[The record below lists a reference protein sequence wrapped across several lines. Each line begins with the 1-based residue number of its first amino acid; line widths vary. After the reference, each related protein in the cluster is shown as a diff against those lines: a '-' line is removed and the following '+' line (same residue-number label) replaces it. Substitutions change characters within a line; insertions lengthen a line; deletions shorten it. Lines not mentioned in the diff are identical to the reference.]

1 MTFHQ
6 GICYKSVAKAGGRER
21 KWQCCLATSTYG
33 KQGKVLLP
41 RVYKACAAAAVAV
54 GITTTTA
61 LQEARCLHSYWH
73 GKSPRVHSSTEA
85 VVLAKAAKASSHLG
99 WLLLFHS
106 CSTIAAQSAVLTA
119 RSQEFCAAE
128 APEVP
133 LLRLLVSKAQAKI
146 FSLIFCQC
154 FPFWQSNLGNVV
166 FRCHHR
172 RGYGRR
178 GNGVENQQT
187 NDLHRV
193 QKIFLLMGYII
204 FESWRIHCS
213 RV

>member
-6 GICYKSVAKAGGRER
+6 RICYKSVAKAGGRER
-21 KWQCCLATSTYG
+21 KWQCCLAMSTYG

-41 RVYKACAAAAVAV
+41 RVYKTCAAAAVVV
-54 GITTTTA
+54 GIATTTA

-128 APEVP
+128 AAEVP

-146 FSLIFCQC
+146 FSLSFCQC
-154 FPFWQSNLGNVV
+154 FPILAKQSGKCSFQVPPQKRVWQE
-166 FRCHHR
+166 R
-172 RGYGRR
+172 
-178 GNGVENQQT
+178 
-187 NDLHRV
+187 
-193 QKIFLLMGYII
+193 
-204 FESWRIHCS
+204 
-213 RV
+213 

>member
-1 MTFHQ
+1 MKLIWFKTVIFHQ

-21 KWQCCLATSTYG
+21 KWQCCLATSTCG

-73 GKSPRVHSSTEA
+73 GKSPRVHSSTEV

-99 WLLLFHS
+99 WPLLFHS

-128 APEVP
+128 AAEVATIAEIASVKSP
-133 LLRLLVSKAQAKI
+133 SKNILSDLLPVLPILAKQSGKCS
-146 FSLIFCQC
+146 FQV
-154 FPFWQSNLGNVV
+154 PPQKRVWQE
-166 FRCHHR
+166 R
-172 RGYGRR
+172 
-178 GNGVENQQT
+178 EW
-187 NDLHRV
+187 
-193 QKIFLLMGYII
+193 
-204 FESWRIHCS
+204 SWEPTDKWSTEFKKYFYWWGI
-213 RV
+213 

>member
-1 MTFHQ
+1 M
-6 GICYKSVAKAGGRER
+6 
-21 KWQCCLATSTYG
+21 STYG

-41 RVYKACAAAAVAV
+41 RVYKTCAAAAVVV
-54 GITTTTA
+54 GIATTTA

-128 APEVP
+128 AAEVP

-146 FSLIFCQC
+146 FSLSFCQC
-154 FPFWQSNLGNVV
+154 FPFWQSNPGNVV